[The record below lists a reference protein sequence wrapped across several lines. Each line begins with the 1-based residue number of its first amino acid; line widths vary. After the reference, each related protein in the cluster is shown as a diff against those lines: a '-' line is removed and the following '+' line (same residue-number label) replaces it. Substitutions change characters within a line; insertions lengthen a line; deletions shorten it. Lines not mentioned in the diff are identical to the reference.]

1 MREYKKIK
9 NEYILMAVIFAS
21 VVWSVFAGFRI
32 SRFQWLFIL
41 VSVMVFLFMCKLF
54 DSNKKSLWLM
64 ILATTVYGFVFHTQL
79 INGFQL
85 INNKMAEALN
95 QSMDLGF
102 YYYISVT
109 LEHTRRDSVIA
120 VLFFVLA
127 TSVILGLL
135 RYRPLIL
142 FIVTGIMEVIVLMIA
157 PYGISSA
164 FFLFL
169 GSWIVYFSMR
179 KGKKGFARIIYV
191 IFLMSAILLYFHDQI
206 QVPTDTMVK
215 RSVLVQIRE
224 WTQGKGYLA
233 VGGIGNGKL
242 RSVGEVSPTGEK
254 LFLVYA
260 PEKDDLY
267 LKGFVS
273 GRYKDGE
280 WKKEEKQP
288 LIYGG
293 EPALGLPYLF
303 PDLSMQ
309 DFAVYEKGYIKTAKD
324 IAFSEKRQL
333 KIQDQKMQDDDLLM
347 PYFSDTGAIGGNAI
361 ADTMIERNTS
371 DRDYGT
377 SYYQIINLENILDL
391 SRRFDLTKVMQENTG
406 EIEKNYVRSMQEYSA
421 YVQNNDLEIP
431 ENLKKTLKRLNCPVD
446 KNKSIS
452 YNIKV
457 IRHFLQKNYRY
468 TYRPGLVMQG
478 KDPVSYFLTERKKG
492 FCTQYASAAVF
503 LFREAGIPARYVEGY
518 KIRADQW
525 KLGKAQ
531 VTDYEAHAWAEI
543 YVEYIGWVPIDV
555 TGRDTGEKAYKQAE
569 KEEKQRNAIVPNK
582 KQFVTNVKKMFHIVP
597 IMLALVLIFTFI
609 KLLQKKRKWNEM
621 SRRQK
626 VLYYEKQ
633 MQKFAEN
640 TAISR
645 DNDDHMIR
653 EILEKARYSNHEITS
668 QELNLVKRHLELLKR
683 KNKNVTK
690 ILNKLK

>member
-1 MREYKKIK
+1 MQRYKKIK
-9 NEYILMAVIFAS
+9 IEYILTAVIFAS

-32 SRFQWLFIL
+32 SRFQWLFIFGSGAL
-41 VSVMVFLFMCKLF
+41 FLLMCMLF
-54 DSNKKSLWLM
+54 DQNKKSLWLM
-64 ILATTVYGFVFHTQL
+64 IIAGAVYGTAFHTQL
-79 INGFQL
+79 INGFRL

-109 LEHTRRDSVIA
+109 LEHSRRDSAAA
-120 VLFFVLA
+120 VLFFVLV
-127 TSVILGLL
+127 TVVFLGLL

-142 FIVTGIMEVIVLMIA
+142 FVAMGIMETAILIIA

-169 GSWIVYFSMR
+169 GSWMVYFSVR
-179 KGKKGFARIIYV
+179 KGKKGFAKIIYAA
-191 IFLMSAILLYFHDQI
+191 FLVAAVPLYFHDQI

-242 RSVGEVSPTGEK
+242 RSVGEISPTGEK
-254 LFLVYA
+254 LFIVYA

-280 WKKEEKQP
+280 WKKEEKEP

-293 EPALGLPYLF
+293 ESALGLPYLF

-309 DFAVYEKGYIKTAKD
+309 DFAVYEKGHIKTDKD
-324 IAFSEKRQL
+324 IAFSEKRQI
-333 KIQDQKMQDDDLLM
+333 KIHEQKMQGNELLM
-347 PYFSDTGAIGGNAI
+347 PYFSNAGSIGGNMLS
-361 ADTMIERNTS
+361 DTLIERNTAN
-371 DRDYGT
+371 RDYGT
-377 SYYQIINLENILDL
+377 SYYQIMNLKNVLDI
-391 SRRFDLTKVMQENTG
+391 SRRFDLTRVMQKNVG
-406 EIEKNYVRSMQEYSA
+406 EIEKNYVRSMQEYGI
-421 YVQNNDLEIP
+421 YVQKNDLEIP
-431 ENLKKTLKRLNCPVD
+431 ENIKETLKKLNCPVD
-446 KNKSIS
+446 KNQSIS
-452 YNIKV
+452 YNIET
-457 IRHFLQKNYRY
+457 IRHFLQKNYQY

-518 KIRADQW
+518 KIRSDQW

-531 VTDYEAHAWAEI
+531 VTDYEAHAWTEI
-543 YVEYIGWVPIDV
+543 YIEYIGWVPVDV
-555 TGRDTGEKAYKQAE
+555 TGRNTGEKAYKQAE

-582 KQFVTNVKKMFHIVP
+582 KQFVTNVKKLLQMIPAVIILLLFF
-597 IMLALVLIFTFI
+597 AFI

-621 SRRQK
+621 SHRQK
-626 VLYYEKQ
+626 VLFYEKQ
-633 MQKFAEN
+633 IEKYAEN
-640 TAISR
+640 DGKSR
-645 DNDDHMIR
+645 VYDDHMTRDI
-653 EILEKARYSNHEITS
+653 IEKARYSNKDITS
-668 QELNLVKRHLELLKR
+668 HELNLVKRHLDLLKR
-683 KNKNVTK
+683 KNRNVTK
-690 ILNKLK
+690 ILTKLK